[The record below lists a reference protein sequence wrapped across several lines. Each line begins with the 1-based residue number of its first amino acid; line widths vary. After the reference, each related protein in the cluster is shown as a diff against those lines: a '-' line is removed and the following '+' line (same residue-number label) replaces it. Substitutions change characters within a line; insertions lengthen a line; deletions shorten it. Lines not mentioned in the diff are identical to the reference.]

1 MWRSGFRRP
10 RRLAGWLVGVLLLLV
25 SGGSLGLTGVG
36 EGRRHQMVEATR
48 RISSPGEARA
58 HTRSDAGESHPLWR
72 RLNHR
77 AAGGPADEGNDK
89 ARARSEADGFAL
101 DVEGLLQRLA
111 AAPQE
116 SASPVKASA
125 VILEVPGPD
134 GTLTRFRVVESPIFE
149 PDLARRFPSIKT
161 YLGQGVDDPTR
172 TMRCDVTPQGFH
184 AVVLGDPAGAF
195 AVLPVSPGAP
205 HYAITTLDAAG
216 VVRGFPCEALPTA
229 AHLRLPPLPGKAR
242 MEALVVGSQLRR
254 YRIAIAATAE
264 FTNSPNL
271 GGGTVAG
278 GLAAITTWLNG
289 ANAVYE
295 RELAVRFILVANN
308 TNVIYTDPATDP
320 YPSPN
325 ESIGLMIGVR
335 NDLPARIGV
344 DNYDI
349 GHVLGVGI
357 GGRAFI
363 GVVCSN
369 SSEGGGGPGAIKG
382 GGVTMVSAT
391 APAGNLFDL
400 GVFCHELGHQCGADH
415 AFNGTTRDGCQRNR
429 NPATAWEVGSGSS
442 IMSYPGICD
451 ADNVVTNFDLRF
463 HTGSFGQIVSYLS
476 TGGAVCGSLLPTG
489 NVPPNVSAGSAL
501 TIPRSTPFQLT
512 AAGSDADGD
521 ALTYTWE
528 QFDAAGMF
536 VNPPYGDQPTDP
548 PTTTR
553 PLFRNF
559 PPTSSPVRL
568 FPSLPFIL
576 NHANVPPPI
585 MNGLQTAENLPGVT
599 RVMRFRVTA
608 RDNRAGGGGIS
619 YAETVVNVHGP
630 AGPFRVNNLTGTW
643 AAGSQQVVTWDVAGT
658 DQPPISCS
666 EVSLA
671 LSYDGGNT
679 FTTVAARRP
688 NTGTA
693 TIVAPP
699 EAPAT
704 TQARLRVA
712 AANGAGITDGNTFF
726 DITDANFTIT
736 NASGCAYTLTP
747 TGATITGSGA
757 SGTVAVTTGAGCM
770 WSATSNVPWIA
781 VTGGAGGSGP
791 GVVAYQV
798 ASNPGPA
805 RTGTM
810 TIAGQSFTVQQAR
823 NDRATTVG
831 MFRPTNGFFYL
842 RYSNTP
848 GFADTDFFY
857 GLASDIPVIG
867 DWNGD
872 GVETVGIFRQGQFFL
887 RNSNTPGFADV
898 PVVVIAGTQ
907 PGDLPLAGDWD
918 GDGIATVGLFR
929 QGVFLLRNSLTSGV
943 PDMVISYGGAGDIPI
958 VGDWDGDGRDTIGVF
973 RAGQFFL
980 RNTNA
985 PGLPDIAATF
995 GAAGDTPLAGDWD
1008 GDGRDTPGVFRATA
1022 QSAQFFLSSANASG
1036 PLPVPINYGLVSDRP
1051 VVGKWR

>member
-1 MWRSGFRRP
+1 MWRLRRGRP
-10 RRLAGWLVGVLLLLV
+10 RRPPGWLSGLLVILALGGGWGLIGVGV
-25 SGGSLGLTGVG
+25 
-36 EGRRHQMVEATR
+36 EMRHQMAAAAPR
-48 RISSPGEARA
+48 ALSSGEVKPCL
-58 HTRSDAGESHPLWR
+58 DADGGPPLWR
-72 RLNHR
+72 WLGNAPAGRQENTTVGR
-77 AAGGPADEGNDK
+77 AG
-89 ARARSEADGFAL
+89 ADGFAL
-101 DVEGLLQRLA
+101 DMESLLWRLA

-116 SASPVKASA
+116 SADAVKSSP
-125 VILEVPGPD
+125 VILEVPSPEGK
-134 GTLTRFRVVESPIFE
+134 LTRFRIVESPVLE
-149 PDLARRFPSIKT
+149 PALAQRFPSIKT
-161 YLGQGVDDPTR
+161 YLGQGVDDPAQ

-184 AVVLGDPAGAF
+184 AFVLGAPVGTF
-195 AVLPVSPGAP
+195 AVLPLAPGAS
-205 HYAITTLDAAG
+205 HYTVVTLDAAAFA
-216 VVRGFPCEALPTA
+216 RGFHCEAMPSPDHLHRSHLPA
-229 AHLRLPPLPGKAR
+229 MFQEKD
-242 MEALVVGSQLRR
+242 LVVGSQLRR

-278 GLAAITTWLNG
+278 GLAAITTWLNA

-335 NDLPARIGV
+335 NDLPAKIGV

-349 GHVLGVGI
+349 GHVLGIGI

-369 SSEGGGGPGAIKG
+369 ASDGGGGPGAIKG

-429 NPATAWEVGSGSS
+429 NPATAWEVGSGST
-442 IMSYPGICD
+442 IMGYPGVCD

-463 HTGSFGQIVSYLS
+463 HTGSFGQMVSYLS
-476 TGGAVCGSLLPTG
+476 TGGAVCSSLTATG
-489 NVPPNVSAGSAL
+489 NAPPLVSAGSAL
-501 TIPRSTPFQLT
+501 TIPRHTPFQLT
-512 AAGSDADGD
+512 AAGTDPDGD

-528 QFDAAGMF
+528 QFDAAGAF

-559 PPTSSPVRL
+559 PPTPSPTRL

-576 NHANVPPPI
+576 NNANVPPPV
-585 MNGLQTAENLPGVT
+585 MNGLQTAENLPSVT
-599 RVMRFRVTA
+599 RTMRFRVTV
-608 RDNRAGGGGIS
+608 RDNRAGGAGVS
-619 YAETVVNVHGP
+619 YAETVVNVHGG
-630 AGPFRVNNLTGTW
+630 AGPFRVNNINGTW
-643 AAGSQQVVTWDVAGT
+643 TAGSQQVVTWDVAGT
-658 DQPPISCS
+658 DQSPIGCS

-671 LSYDGGNT
+671 LSYDGGNS
-679 FTTVAARRP
+679 FTVIAARRP

-693 TIVAPP
+693 TIVVPP
-699 EAPAT
+699 EAPTT

-712 AANGAGITDGNTFF
+712 AANGAGVTNGSTFF
-726 DITDANFTIT
+726 DITDADFAIT
-736 NASGCAYTLTP
+736 NTSGCTYALTP
-747 TGATITGSGA
+747 TSANVTRGGA
-757 SGTVAVTTGAGCM
+757 SGTVTVTAGGGCQ
-770 WSATSNVPWIA
+770 WSATSNVPWI
-781 VTGGAGGSGP
+781 TLTSGAGGTGP
-791 GVVAYQV
+791 GVVTYQV
-798 ASNPGPA
+798 APNPGPP
-805 RTGTM
+805 RTGTV
-810 TIAGQSFTVQQAR
+810 TIAGQSFTVRQAW
-823 NDRATTVG
+823 NNRATTLG

-842 RYSNTP
+842 RYSNTA

-857 GLASDIPVIG
+857 GLAADVPVIG

-872 GVETVGIFRQGQFFL
+872 GVDTVGIFREGQFFL
-887 RNSNTPGFADV
+887 RNSNTAGFADL
-898 PVVVIAGTQ
+898 PIVVIAGTQ

-918 GDGIATVGLFR
+918 GDGITTVGVFHN
-929 QGVFLLRNSLTSGV
+929 GSFLLRNSLVSGA
-943 PDMVISYGGAGDIPI
+943 PDVVIAYGSAGDLPI
-958 VGDWDGDGRDTIGVF
+958 SGDWDGDGRDTIGVF

-985 PGLPDIAATF
+985 PGPPDIEATV

-1008 GDGRDTPGVFRATA
+1008 GDGRDTIGVFRVTG
-1022 QSAQFFLSSANASG
+1022 QSAQFFLNSTNTSG
-1036 PLPVPINYGLVSDRP
+1036 PLPAPINYGLADDRP
-1051 VVGKWR
+1051 VVGKWQ